1 MIKYSRKKK
10 GRAFFMKI
18 GLLGFGSMGKTH
30 AYCVSNLPYFFD
42 GDTDVQIT
50 SVCTKNLKNA
60 EYFAKRYSI
69 PSYTDNED
77 DIIYGDVDIV
87 DICTPNIY
95 HYESAKKAILAGK
108 HVYCEKPLAVTYEQA
123 KELASLARSKGVV
136 AQVVF
141 NNRFLAPVMRAKEI
155 IESGRIGRILS
166 FNARYLHSSALDTS
180 KKAGWKQNKD
190 ICGGG
195 VLFDLG
201 SHAVDMIY
209 HLCGEFDEVIGKS
222 QIAYPVRC
230 GADGKEW
237 ATNADEA
244 FYMIATLK
252 CGARGTIEV
261 SKITTGANDDFTFE
275 IHGERG
281 SIRFEL
287 MEPNF
292 LYVYL
297 NEKQDGD
304 FGGDRGYA
312 KIECVNRYPYP
323 AGVFPGQ
330 KAPVGWLR
338 GHIGSYYSFI
348 DAVKTGKAPSP
359 SFDEGAHV
367 QKILECA
374 YKSDRERTPIIIP
387 GD

>member
-1 MIKYSRKKK
+1 
-10 GRAFFMKI
+10 MKI

-30 AYCVSNLPYFFD
+30 AYCVKNLPYFFD
-42 GDTDVQIT
+42 GDTDAQIV
-50 SVCTKNLKNA
+50 SVCTRNLKSA
-60 EYFAKRYSI
+60 GYFANKYSI

-108 HVYCEKPLAVTYEQA
+108 HVYCEKPLAVTYVQA

-180 KKAGWKQNKD
+180 KKAGWKQDKD

-230 GADGKEW
+230 GTDGKEW
-237 ATNADEA
+237 HTNADEA

-252 CGARGTIEV
+252 SGAQGTIEV
-261 SKITTGANDDFTFE
+261 SKIATGANDDFTFE
-275 IHGERG
+275 IHGDAG
-281 SIRFEL
+281 SIRFDL

-297 NEKQDGD
+297 NERTGGD
-304 FGGDRGYA
+304 FGGDRGYT

-348 DAVKTGKAPSP
+348 DAIKTGKSPSP
-359 SFDEGAHV
+359 SFDEGAYV

-374 YKSDRERTPIIIP
+374 YKSDRERTTVIIP

>member
-1 MIKYSRKKK
+1 
-10 GRAFFMKI
+10 MKI

-30 AYCVSNLPYFFD
+30 AYCVKNLPYFFD
-42 GDTDVQIT
+42 GDTDAQIV
-50 SVCTKNLKNA
+50 SVCTRNLKSA
-60 EYFAKRYSI
+60 GYFANKYSI

-77 DIIYGDVDIV
+77 DIIYGDIDIV

-108 HVYCEKPLAVTYEQA
+108 HVYCEKPLTVTYEQA

-180 KKAGWKQNKD
+180 KKAGWKQDKD

-201 SHAVDMIY
+201 SHAVDMMY
-209 HLCGEFDEVIGKS
+209 YLCGEFYEVIGKS

-237 ATNADEA
+237 TTNADEA

-252 CGARGTIEV
+252 SGAQGTIEV
-261 SKITTGANDDFTFE
+261 SKIATGANDDFTFE
-275 IHGERG
+275 IHGDAG
-281 SIRFEL
+281 SIRFDL

-297 NEKQDGD
+297 NERTGGD
-304 FGGDRGYA
+304 FGGDRGYT

-348 DAVKTGKAPSP
+348 DAIKTGKSPSP
-359 SFDEGAHV
+359 SFDEGAYV

-374 YKSDRERTPIIIP
+374 YKSDRERTTVIIP